1 MKNLFLITC
10 LSLFS
15 LATSS
20 LNAKTISL
28 SDNFNDT
35 FIAENISIFDAKII
49 EPRRFFVARKYIAFV
64 LIYLAFAI
72 DNI

>member
-35 FIAENISIFDAKII
+35 FIAENISIFDARVRSLDKSTYVK
-49 EPRRFFVARKYIAFV
+49 ELYITRWV
-64 LIYLAFAI
+64 
-72 DNI
+72 